1 MKQAARLYDKIYTRE
16 RIQQQVHIWR
26 LLGKKIVF
34 TNGVFDIIH
43 AGHLS
48 LLAQAASFADI
59 LVVGIN
65 SDTSVKRLKGEHRP
79 VNNEPTRTMVLA
91 AFLMTDAVVVFEE
104 DTPFDLINVIKPDV
118 LVKGGD
124 YTIDTIIGAPEVIG
138 WGGSVQIIN
147 LEEGLSTTATI
158 EKIQRGKHA

>member
-1 MKQAARLYDKIYTRE
+1 MKQAARLYDKIFTRE
-16 RIQQQVHIWR
+16 RIRQQVQVWR

-59 LVVGIN
+59 LVVGVN
-65 SDTSVKRLKGEHRP
+65 SDASVKRLKGSNRP
-79 VNNEPTRTMVLA
+79 INDEATRTLVLA
-91 AFLMTDAVVVFEE
+91 SFLMTDAVVVFEE
-104 DTPFDLINVIKPDV
+104 DTPFELISLIKPDV

-124 YTIDTIIGAPEVIG
+124 YTIDTIVGAPEVIN
-138 WGGSVQIIN
+138 WGGSVEIIS

-158 EKIQRGKHA
+158 EKIKGTKHA